1 MQICILLTTLGAAA
15 LIWFLIEKLKKYSVK
30 AAFIKSLVSA
40 LFVAVGILGWFL
52 SVRERG
58 LSGPGMFILL
68 GLIFGLMGD
77 IWLDLKYVFPQEDDA
92 LTYAGFA
99 AFGAGH
105 VLYITG
111 LILRFYPEGK
121 PLYLAV
127 PIVLGVILSLG
138 NAVLERPMKLSFGK
152 MKPVVIAYGVLLFS
166 MVLIAGSFALYRS
179 WKEPMLNL
187 MLIGGILFAVSDL
200 ILSGTYFGEGRDRPI
215 DIILNYLTYYPAQFL
230 IAWSMLYL

>member
-111 LILRFYPEGK
+111 LILRFYPEGNFLWEDAEGLNVAFRFDVDLWDSRF
-121 PLYLAV
+121 PEELTERMYRGLT
-127 PIVLGVILSLG
+127 
-138 NAVLERPMKLSFGK
+138 LEG
-152 MKPVVIAYGVLLFS
+152 
-166 MVLIAGSFALYRS
+166 
-179 WKEPMLNL
+179 
-187 MLIGGILFAVSDL
+187 
-200 ILSGTYFGEGRDRPI
+200 
-215 DIILNYLTYYPAQFL
+215 
-230 IAWSMLYL
+230 